1 MRMIERPAEGHGPA
15 GYGPA
20 GYGPAD
26 ESAPKGLAA
35 TKPAV
40 AGWGDSPSPRRR
52 GGRGVRSLATAFAAL
67 ALLGALLAC
76 SGPIP
81 IAADT
86 PTPCPANCPPPGRL
100 ASTPHVVN
108 LRGFQFTYFDPWS
121 VDSSD
126 AKSATLVA
134 QSQLGQVSVLLESVS
149 VQPGETSQ
157 QLLSQIVQSN
167 LNGGQFNGAQ
177 DQGPINGAEIGYVAG
192 SGEAYAA
199 TVSQGNAPD
208 QPVYL
213 DFMASVRGSTGII
226 FAALS
231 PLDPNSPDPSV
242 VPNQDY
248 DHLVNS
254 VIWQ

>member
-1 MRMIERPAEGHGPA
+1 MTAARWTHIPT
-15 GYGPA
+15 
-20 GYGPAD
+20 D
-26 ESAPKGLAA
+26 SSARGAA
-35 TKPAV
+35 
-40 AGWGDSPSPRRR
+40 PRA
-52 GGRGVRSLATAFAAL
+52 LHAPLLLAAL

-100 ASTPHVVN
+100 ASTPHIVN

-121 VDSSD
+121 VDSSN
-126 AKSATLVA
+126 ASSATLVA
-134 QSQLGQVSVLLESVS
+134 QSQLGQISVLLESVS
-149 VQPGETSQ
+149 IQPGETSQ
-157 QLLSQIVQSN
+157 QLLSHIVQSN

-192 SGEAYAA
+192 SGEAYSA